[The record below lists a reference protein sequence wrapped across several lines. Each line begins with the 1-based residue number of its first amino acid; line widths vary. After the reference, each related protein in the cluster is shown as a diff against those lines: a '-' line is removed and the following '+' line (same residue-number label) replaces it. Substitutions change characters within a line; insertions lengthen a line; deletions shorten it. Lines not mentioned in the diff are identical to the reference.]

1 MARFYND
8 QQKNRLRNT
17 NLGALN
23 DVLVYSEKK
32 MAEESSVGGKICGCK
47 GIRFCRL
54 CENTDRVKNLQ
65 RERCLDWKKYRIFI
79 YCRKCDSSGHS
90 LTSEM
95 HSVEQLLELYNNF
108 HDLVQGNFD
117 SFACETVKVVENFLT
132 EDEEARLL
140 KSISQSAWQVSQSGR
155 RKQDYGPKVNFK
167 KRKIKYHTHNNQRDN
182 TLPEYFGFLFDR
194 MKQLKFLEDFVAVQV
209 TNLEY
214 CSERGSWIE
223 FHTDDQWAWGERI
236 VTCSLCSD
244 AVMSFLEEEN
254 NSLIHVPLLK
264 RSLICISGPMR
275 HKLKHAILPGHI
287 VGTRI
292 AITVR
297 EKSDRLQL

>member
-1 MARFYND
+1 MARFHND
-8 QQKNRLRNT
+8 QQKNRLRNI
-17 NLGALN
+17 NLVN
-23 DVLVYSEKK
+23 EKK
-32 MAEESSVGGKICGCK
+32 DDRRI
-47 GIRFCRL
+47 FY
-54 CENTDRVKNLQ
+54 RVKNLQ
-65 RERCLDWKKYRIFI
+65 RERCLDWKKYRIFV

-90 LTSEM
+90 LTI
-95 HSVEQLLELYNNF
+95 
-108 HDLVQGNFD
+108 QGNFD

-132 EDEEARLL
+132 EDEEASLL

-167 KRKIKYHTHNNQRDN
+167 KRKIKYHTPNNQRDN

-194 MKQLKFLEDFVAVQV
+194 MKQLKFLQDFVAVQV

>member
-1 MARFYND
+1 MKLMVDENEKFKLLAMFYD
-8 QQKNRLRNT
+8 KLRSSS
-17 NLGALN
+17 
-23 DVLVYSEKK
+23 DKK
-32 MAEESSVGGKICGCK
+32 MAECVGEQICGCK

-54 CENTDRVKNLQ
+54 CENTDRVKNLK
-65 RERCLDWKKYRIFI
+65 RERCLDCKKYRIFI
-79 YCRKCDSSGHS
+79 YCRKCDSLGHS

-95 HSVEQLLELYNNF
+95 HSVEQLIELYNNF

-117 SFACETVKVVENFLT
+117 CFTCETVKVVENFLT
-132 EDEEARLL
+132 EDEEASLL
-140 KSISQSAWQVSQSGR
+140 KSISQNAWHVSQSGR

-167 KRKIKYHTHNNQRDN
+167 KRKIKYHTQNQRD
-182 TLPEYFGFLFDR
+182 TLPEYFAFLFER
-194 MKQLKFLEDFVAVQV
+194 MKQLEFLQDFVAVQV

-244 AVMSFLEEEN
+244 SVMSFLQEEN

-264 RSLICISGPMR
+264 RSLICISGHMR
-275 HKLKHAILPGHI
+275 HQLKHAILPGHI

-297 EKSDRLQL
+297 EKSDRLQLL